1 MCNKNNKVCTT
12 LNCVEHFVTLLFAVT
27 RCISISAFA
36 SLVDIPTRIMSSA
49 IGLNISAVVARIKK
63 YKSIIKKKIKKNDE
77 IALLVKIKLDS
88 IKGLSF
94 RSLTDSYIGRNYLLL
109 TDVLRKYDN
118 MKEDIKNTETS

>member
-1 MCNKNNKVCTT
+1 
-12 LNCVEHFVTLLFAVT
+12 
-27 RCISISAFA
+27 
-36 SLVDIPTRIMSSA
+36 MSSA

-63 YKSIIKKKIKKNDE
+63 YKSIIKKKKKKNDE

-88 IKGLSF
+88 IKGLIF

-118 MKEDIKNTETS
+118 MNEDIKNIETS

>member
-63 YKSIIKKKIKKNDE
+63 YKSIIKKKKKKNDE

-109 TDVLRKYDN
+109 TDVIRKYDN
-118 MKEDIKNTETS
+118 MKEDMKNIETS

>member
-27 RCISISAFA
+27 RCISISDFA

-49 IGLNISAVVARIKK
+49 IGINISAVVARIKK
-63 YKSIIKKKIKKNDE
+63 YKSIIKKKKKKNDE

>member
-27 RCISISAFA
+27 RCISISDFA

-63 YKSIIKKKIKKNDE
+63 YKSIIKKKKKKNNE

-118 MKEDIKNTETS
+118 MKEDIKNIETS